1 MFIKVDLCFN
11 RKNFAFLLF
20 CDIIIVRKVKQSFSL
35 KEFLKYV
42 KENKMQNIHDL
53 SFEEMQNLMSEYNQP
68 KFRAQQLFENVYMCK
83 KFVDISNL
91 PKEIK
96 QKLSENFCDQPLQ
109 IHTTQKDV
117 DGTEKFAFLLQDGN
131 IIEGVLMRYKY
142 GNTLCLSTQVGC
154 RMGCKFC
161 ASTLNGLARNLTAG
175 EMLYQVLLVNTL
187 LGGTLKKRAITNLVL
202 MGSGEP
208 LDNFE
213 NVTKFLSLVCDE
225 RGVNFS
231 PRNISISTCGIV
243 PKIKELAD
251 KKIPYILTISLHA
264 PNYSIRQKI
273 MPISKAY
280 KIEDVISAAKY
291 YFEKT
296 GRRVIFEYALIDKLN
311 NSFECAKHLHEIT
324 KGFPSHI
331 NVIPL
336 NAVKERT
343 LLPVSRKQAYQFVS
357 WLQDMGSSATV
368 RRTIGENIDGA
379 CGQLRNKILN
389 NKSM

>member
-53 SFEEMQNLMSEYNQP
+53 SFEEMRNLMSEYNQP

-187 LGGTLKKRAITNLVL
+187 LSGTLKKRAITNLVL

-264 PNYSIRQKI
+264 PNDSIRQKI